1 MLPACF
7 AIKTIVTTNSDVLI
21 LPGWQSSGPLHWQSR
36 WEALYGYQRVEQHDW
51 MRPLRGDW
59 IARLEEVLLARAAPV
74 WLVGHSLGCLLV
86 AAWAAHSQ
94 QTARV
99 AGALL
104 VAPGDPELPALR
116 SALRS
121 WAPVQQVRLPFP
133 ALLVGSSNDPYCSLA
148 RAQQFGRDWGASFVS
163 LGARGHLNA
172 DSGLGD
178 WLEGHRWL
186 GELQAEPAGAVFPTF
201 TPTLIFD
208 KEHAHGN

>member
-1 MLPACF
+1 MLPACY

-51 MRPLRGDW
+51 LRPLRGDW

-86 AAWAAHSQ
+86 TAWAAHSQ

-116 SALRS
+116 S
-121 WAPVQQVRLPFP
+121 WVPVQQVRLPFP

-148 RAQQFGRDWGASFVS
+148 RAQQFASDWGAGFVS

-178 WLEGHRWL
+178 WPEAHQWL
-186 GELQAEPAGAVFPTF
+186 LQLQAEAAGAPFPTA
-201 TPTLIFD
+201 TPIFD
-208 KEHAHGN
+208 KENSHGN